1 MESTPRWHRTAR
13 PSSLASVA
21 WLLVLALPLQ
31 ARAALGEPVAS
42 VQADGVRMKAALRVQ
57 ASSGYTVHEL
67 QDANGTTVREFVSP
81 AGVVFAVDWRG
92 PFKPDL
98 AGLLGRSFR
107 AYASAPRSVGSDRNH
122 LAIDTDGLVVR
133 AGGRQRGFFGR
144 AWIPALVPA
153 GLDPA
158 VLP

>member
-1 MESTPRWHRTAR
+1 MRFAPRWQRTAR
-13 PSSLASVA
+13 LASIPAAALLCCVA
-21 WLLVLALPLQ
+21 GPGPAH
-31 ARAALGEPVAS
+31 AALGEPLAS
-42 VQADGVRMKAALRVQ
+42 VQADGARMKAAVRVQ
-57 ASSGYTVHEL
+57 AASGYSVHQI
-67 QDANGTTVREFVSP
+67 QDANGTVVREFATP

-98 AGLLGRSFR
+98 AALLGRSFP

-122 LAIDTDGLVVR
+122 LAIDTDALVVR

-144 AWIPALVPA
+144 AWVPALVPA
-153 GLDPA
+153 GLDAA